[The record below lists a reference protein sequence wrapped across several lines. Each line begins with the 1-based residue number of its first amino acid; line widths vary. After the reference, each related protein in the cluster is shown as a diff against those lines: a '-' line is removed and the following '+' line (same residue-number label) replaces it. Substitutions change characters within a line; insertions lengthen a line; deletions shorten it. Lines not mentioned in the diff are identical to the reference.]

1 MSGAGSKP
9 KKRTRLTIRAAET
22 GDASALAELMG
33 QLGYPTR
40 PSEMEMRLEA
50 IRKEPHYRTFVA
62 ISGGKVCG
70 MIGTCCLYS
79 YEHNNLGGRI
89 IALVVSDSMRG
100 QGVGRALIEVAENDF
115 IARNVRRVALNTRFQ
130 RVEAHQFY
138 ERLGYTKNGFRFVK
152 ELEGLAD

>member
-9 KKRTRLTIRAAET
+9 RKQTRLTIRPAET
-22 GDASALAELMG
+22 SDASALAELMG

-50 IRKEPHYRTFVA
+50 IRKEPHYRAFVA
-62 ISGGKVCG
+62 ISSGKVCG

-89 IALVVSDSMRG
+89 LALVVSDAVRR

-115 IARNVRRVALNTRFQ
+115 IARNVRRIALN
-130 RVEAHQFY
+130 
-138 ERLGYTKNGFRFVK
+138 
-152 ELEGLAD
+152 